1 MSQGL
6 QGLVFGLFVAFCFEI
21 RSCYAAQ
28 AGLELLSS
36 GNALASTLQV
46 ARTTGTSELMTQKL
60 PDSLTGCVHSSIQ
73 NH

>member
-36 GNALASTLQV
+36 GNALASTLRV
-46 ARTTGTSELMTQKL
+46 ARTTGTSE
-60 PDSLTGCVHSSIQ
+60 
-73 NH
+73 